1 MFFIA
6 LGCWGGALSRVMV
19 IVCGAGI
26 NSNKIYGNDGTFI
39 LARVMMMWFVVG
51 HARHDPTPHWSGREE
66 LLLSLLR
73 TIVPTLSL
81 NLILTYIGGRGTF
94 LIPQE

>member
-51 HARHDPTPHWSGREE
+51 HARHDPTPQLEWAR
-66 LLLSLLR
+66 R
-73 TIVPTLSL
+73 TLSL